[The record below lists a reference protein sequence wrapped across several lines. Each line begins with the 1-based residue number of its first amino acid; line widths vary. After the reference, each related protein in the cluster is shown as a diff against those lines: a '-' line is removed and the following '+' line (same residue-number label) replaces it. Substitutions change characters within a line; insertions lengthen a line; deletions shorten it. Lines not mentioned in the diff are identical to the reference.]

1 MGNLPEFEAS
11 EAYMARVEILAE
23 HEQEYSTVKKDAIH
37 SIITVLQIGLQ
48 NTEELLSMHDASLG
62 RTTPKN
68 KSAAEQL
75 EKEIDSIKEQI
86 KELKEIVGK

>member
-1 MGNLPEFEAS
+1 
-11 EAYMARVEILAE
+11 
-23 HEQEYSTVKKDAIH
+23 
-37 SIITVLQIGLQ
+37 
-48 NTEELLSMHDASLG
+48 MHDASLG

-86 KELKEIVGK
+86 KELTEIVGK